1 MQRYCFFLNPNY
13 FFLLITVCTDPPPT
27 EVTAG
32 KYACVPSALRSP
44 LSAQNPTPNS
54 FSART

>member
-13 FFLLITVCTDPPPT
+13 FFLLITVCTETPPPT

-44 LSAQNPTPNS
+44 LSALRSEPHSQ
-54 FSART
+54 FL

>member
-44 LSAQNPTPNS
+44 LSALRSEPHSQ
-54 FSART
+54 FL

>member
-13 FFLLITVCTDPPPT
+13 FFLLITVCTETPPPT

-32 KYACVPSALRSP
+32 KYACVPSST
-44 LSAQNPTPNS
+44 QNPTPNS